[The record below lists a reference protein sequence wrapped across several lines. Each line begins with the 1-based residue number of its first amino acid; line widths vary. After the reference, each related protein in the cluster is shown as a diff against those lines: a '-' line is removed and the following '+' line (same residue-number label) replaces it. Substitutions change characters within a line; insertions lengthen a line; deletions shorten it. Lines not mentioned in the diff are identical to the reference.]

1 MNSQQPKQH
10 LVILGA
16 GFGAISLVKRI
27 DLKHYRVTVIS
38 PRNHFLFT
46 PLLPSTT
53 AGKIEFRSII
63 EPVRRTRKGI
73 EFVQAEAIG
82 LDTAAK
88 TLACR
93 TVDKT
98 AEFPIA
104 YDQMVIAVGA
114 WNNTYG
120 IPGVKEHAMFLK
132 ELTDARNIRER
143 VTWCLERADVPGITP
158 EVRRRLLHFVVVGG
172 GPTGVEFAAELDD
185 LFNEELA
192 KLYPHLQHDV
202 TITLVEGGK
211 SLLNSFDQ
219 GLRDYTARRFQN
231 EGISVRFQSK
241 VKEVQPGKLV
251 LEDGATIEAEVIV
264 WSTGF
269 APAGFVQ
276 GLSLAKERT
285 GRILTDEFMRVPG
298 HLGVYAIGDCAT
310 PASVTLPQT
319 AQAAMQQGKYLAT
332 SLNRLAR
339 GKAIKPFVFNNL
351 GMLAYIG
358 DNRAL
363 ADIPKAKLRWRGI
376 LIYIFWRSAYI
387 TRLVSLKNKVLVLFD
402 WFKAWVFGRDLSR
415 F

>member
-1 MNSQQPKQH
+1 MNAQQPKQH

-16 GFGAISLVKRI
+16 GFGAISIVKRI
-27 DLKHYRVTVIS
+27 DLRHHRVTIIS

-73 EFVQAEAIG
+73 EFVQAEAIS
-82 LDTAAK
+82 LDTELR
-88 TLACR
+88 TLRCR

-98 AEFPIA
+98 AEFSIT
-104 YDQMVIAVGA
+104 YDQLVISVGA

-158 EVRRRLLHFVVVGG
+158 EERRRLLHFVVVGG
-172 GPTGVEFAAELDD
+172 GPTGVEFAAELGD
-185 LFNEELA
+185 LFDEELGR
-192 KLYPHLQHDV
+192 LYPHLKGQV

-219 GLRDYTARRFQN
+219 GLRNYTARRFQS
-231 EGISVRFQSK
+231 EGIEVRFQAK
-241 VKEVQPGKLV
+241 VKQVEAGRLI
-251 LEDGATIEAEVIV
+251 LEDGTTIEAEVIV

-276 GLSLAKERT
+276 NLPFAKERT
-285 GRILTDEFMRVPG
+285 GRILTDEFLRVPS
-298 HLGVYAIGDCAT
+298 HAGVYAIGDCAT
-310 PASVTLPQT
+310 PAAASLPQT
-319 AQAAMQQGKYLAT
+319 AQVAMQQGKYLAT
-332 SLNRLAR
+332 ALNRSAR
-339 GKAIKPFVFNNL
+339 GKTVREFVFNNL

-376 LIYIFWRSAYI
+376 ATYIFWRSAYI

>member
-1 MNSQQPKQH
+1 MNAQQPKQH

-27 DLKHYRVTVIS
+27 DLQHYRVTVIS

-73 EFVQAEAIG
+73 DFVQAEAIS
-82 LDTAAK
+82 LDTAYQI
-88 TLACR
+88 LGCR

-98 AEFPIA
+98 AEFSIH
-104 YDQMVIAVGA
+104 YDTLVISVGA

-120 IPGVKEHAMFLK
+120 IPGVKENAMFLK

-158 EVRRRLLHFVVVGG
+158 KERSRLLHFVVVGG

-185 LFNEELA
+185 LFDEELGR
-192 KLYPHLQHDV
+192 LYPHLKGDV

-219 GLRDYTARRFQN
+219 GLRDYTARRFQS
-231 EGISVRFQSK
+231 EGIEVRFQAK
-241 VKEVQPGKLV
+241 VKEVQPGKLI
-251 LEDGATIEAEVIV
+251 LEDGSTIEAEVIV

-276 GLSLAKERT
+276 GLSFTKERT
-285 GRILTDEFMRVPG
+285 GRILTDEFMRIPDDPNIF
-298 HLGVYAIGDCAT
+298 AIGDCAT
-310 PASVTLPQT
+310 PANQTLPQT

-332 SLNRLAR
+332 SLNRAAR
-339 GKAIKPFVFNNL
+339 GKEVKPFTFNNL

-376 LIYIFWRSAYI
+376 LTYIFWRSAYI